1 MKQRRAL
8 KTKTTRRKMSSTL
21 DFYNHNA
28 EKYFNDTVNINFDHI
43 HKIFIDKL
51 NKGNTV
57 LDFGCGS
64 GRDTKYFLSMGLNVE
79 AIDGSKEMCRLASEY
94 TGINVKRLRFEDFEE
109 INRYNG
115 VWACASLLHLSK
127 NEIYKVMGKLAT
139 SLKANGIIYVS
150 FKNTK
155 FEGKRNERY
164 FTDFTIEEFRHFIRE
179 IKGLYIEKAW
189 ITDDYMPDRP
199 NWSNFILRKG
209 R

>member
-1 MKQRRAL
+1 
-8 KTKTTRRKMSSTL
+8 MSSTL
-21 DFYNHNA
+21 DFYNSNA

-51 NKGNTV
+51 NKGATV

-127 NEIYKVMGKLAT
+127 NEIYKVMGKLVA
-139 SLKANGIIYVS
+139 SLKDNGIIYVS

-164 FTDFTIEEFRHFIRE
+164 FTDFTIKEFKHFMRE
-179 IKGLYIEKAW
+179 IESLYIEKAW
-189 ITDDYMPDRP
+189 ITDDYMLDRP